1 MSDHT
6 QETTVEIVPFWQTW
20 FRRVWILILLIVSP
34 FYIYLV
40 HLHGVGDA
48 LMVLLMALFLCFVTY
63 YIVYLL
69 LASLLIGGVSFWLLS
84 RYPQQF
90 KRIEKL
96 VFIATAMVWGLGI
109 LGFAFE
115 VIPYH
120 VLQRTYF

>member
-20 FRRVWILILLIVSP
+20 FRLVWILILLIVSP
-34 FYIYLV
+34 FYLYLA

-90 KRIEKL
+90 ERIEKW
-96 VFIATAMVWGLGI
+96 VFIAIAMVWALGI

-120 VLQRTYF
+120 VLQRRYF

>member
-20 FRRVWILILLIVSP
+20 FRIIWILNLLIVSP
-34 FYIYLV
+34 FYLYLV

-48 LMVLLMALFLCFVTY
+48 VMVLLMALFLCFVTY

-69 LASLLIGGVSFWLLS
+69 LASLIIGGISFWLLS
-84 RYPQQF
+84 CYPQRL
-90 KRIEKL
+90 KRIEKW
-96 VFIATAMVWGLGI
+96 VFIVIAMVWALGI

>member
-1 MSDHT
+1 MSDHA

-20 FRRVWILILLIVSP
+20 FRLVWILILLIVSS
-34 FYIYLV
+34 FYLYLV

-69 LASLLIGGVSFWLLS
+69 LASLIIGGVSFWLLS

-96 VFIATAMVWGLGI
+96 VFIAIAMVWGLGI

>member
-1 MSDHT
+1 MSNHT

-20 FRRVWILILLIVSP
+20 FRLVWILILLIVSP
-34 FYIYLV
+34 FYLYHV

-69 LASLLIGGVSFWLLS
+69 LASLIIGGVSFWLLS

-96 VFIATAMVWGLGI
+96 VFIAIAMVWGLGI

-120 VLQRTYF
+120 VLQRRYF

>member
-6 QETTVEIVPFWQTW
+6 QETTVEIVSFWQTW
-20 FRRVWILILLIVSP
+20 FRLVWILILLIVSP
-34 FYIYLV
+34 FYLYLV

-96 VFIATAMVWGLGI
+96 VFIATAMVWALGL

>member
-6 QETTVEIVPFWQTW
+6 QETTLAIVPFWQTW
-20 FRRVWILILLIVSP
+20 FRLMWILILLMISP
-34 FYIYLV
+34 FYLYLV
-40 HLHGVGDA
+40 HLHGVADA

-84 RYPQQF
+84 RSPQQF
-90 KRIEKL
+90 KRIEKWI
-96 VFIATAMVWGLGI
+96 FIAIIMVWALGT
-109 LGFAFE
+109 LGFAFN
-115 VIPYH
+115 VIAYH

>member
-1 MSDHT
+1 MSDHA

-20 FRRVWILILLIVSP
+20 FRLVWIFILLTVSP
-34 FYIYLV
+34 FYLYLA
-40 HLHGVGDA
+40 HLHGAGDA
-48 LMVLLMALFLCFVTY
+48 LMVLLMAFFLCFFTY

-90 KRIEKL
+90 KRIEKW
-96 VFIATAMVWGLGI
+96 VFIAIAMVWALGI

-120 VLQRTYF
+120 VLQRRYF